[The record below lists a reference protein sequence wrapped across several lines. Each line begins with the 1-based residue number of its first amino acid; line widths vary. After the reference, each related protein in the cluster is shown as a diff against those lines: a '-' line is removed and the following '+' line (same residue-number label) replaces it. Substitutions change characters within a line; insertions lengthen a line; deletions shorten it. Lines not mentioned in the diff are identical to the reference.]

1 MKKALFGTCALA
13 ALVALPA
20 ARAGAQDAI
29 SESARNFN
37 RIAAFAVNDNLP
49 GDADPKTET
58 SAEIIYADET
68 GNMLIYT
75 DSPAS
80 VVGRIDITDP
90 EAPKPLGVTA
100 MNGEPTSVVVIGE
113 QAYVGV
119 NTSESYTAPSGR
131 LVTLDL
137 TSGEERA
144 SCDIG
149 GQPDSVAAA
158 PDASFIA
165 VAVENERDED
175 LGDGGLPQMPAGYV
189 VILPVTDGVV
199 DCANMVK
206 ADVTGLA
213 EVAPEDPEPEF
224 VDVNAR
230 GEIAVTLQENNHVV
244 VLDRTGKV
252 LSHFSAGTVDLEGI
266 DTKRDGA
273 LSFTDTLSGVAREPD
288 SIQWLGDD
296 RLVTANE
303 GDWKG
308 GSRGWT
314 VFSPAGEV
322 LYENGAGFEKAVVQ
336 IGHYPEKRSDKKGVE
351 PEALETATFDGTP
364 YAFIGSERGSVI
376 GVYDMGGEAPVLRQ
390 LLPSGI
396 APEGLVAIPAR
407 GLLVSANEADLVEDG
422 GARSHVMI
430 YRLEDA
436 PAAYP
441 SITSAGAE
449 ELIGW
454 GALSGLSADP
464 EEAGRLHAVNDS
476 FYAMQPTIFTIDATA
491 RPARITSALRV
502 TRDGRPAEHLDM
514 EGIFADADG
523 SFWVGNEGNS
533 EKQVP
538 HAILHVGADGAIAEE
553 IALPD
558 TLLAGEKRFGIEG
571 ITRIGDRLWL
581 AIQREWGDDPKGMV
595 KFVSHDLAS
604 GEWGAV
610 HYPLD
615 AAEAGWVGLS
625 EISLDGDRV
634 LILERDNQIGAAARI
649 KKLYAVPVSAL
660 QPAPLG
666 GELPVVDKTK
676 VHDFLPELKAPK
688 GYVVDKIE
696 GFTVDAA
703 GNAFAVTDND
713 GVDDSS
719 GETHFI
725 ALGKL

>member
-1 MKKALFGTCALA
+1 MM
-13 ALVALPA
+13 ALPA
-20 ARAGAQDAI
+20 PRAGAQDATVAAPR
-29 SESARNFN
+29 SFN
-37 RIAAFAVNDNLP
+37 RIASFAVNDNLP
-49 GDADPKTET
+49 AGTDPKTET

-68 GNMLIYT
+68 GMTLVYT
-75 DSPAS
+75 DSPLG
-80 VVGRIDITDP
+80 VVGRIDISDP
-90 EAPKPLGVTA
+90 EAPKPLGVTQ

-113 QAYVGV
+113 RAYVGV
-119 NTSESYTAPSGR
+119 NTSPSYTEPSGK
-131 LVTLDL
+131 LVSMDL
-137 TSGEERA
+137 ASGAETA

-158 PDASFIA
+158 RDASFIA
-165 VAVENERDED
+165 VAVENERDEE

-189 VILPVTDGVV
+189 VVLPLIDGVV
-199 DCANMVK
+199 DCAAMVK

-224 VDVNAR
+224 VDVNSR
-230 GEIAVTLQENNHVV
+230 GEIAVTLQENNHIV

-266 DTKRDGA
+266 DTQRDGA
-273 LSFTDTLSGVAREPD
+273 LSFTDSQAGVAREPD

-296 RLVTANE
+296 RLVIANE

-308 GSRGWT
+308 GARGWT

-322 LYENGAGFEKAVVQ
+322 LYENGTGFEKAIVQ
-336 IGHYPEKRSDKKGVE
+336 IGHYPEKRSNKKGVE
-351 PEALETATFDGTP
+351 PEAVETATFDGTP
-364 YAFIGSERGSVI
+364 YAFIGSERGSVL
-376 GVYDMGGEAPVLRQ
+376 GVYDMSGATPVLRQ
-390 LLPSGI
+390 LLPSGM
-396 APEGLVAIPAR
+396 APEGLVAIPSR
-407 GLLVSANEADLVEDG
+407 GLLVSANESDLGAEG
-422 GARSHVMI
+422 GARAQVMI
-430 YRLEDA
+430 YRLEDG

-441 SITSAGAE
+441 SLTSEGAD

-464 EEAGRLHAVNDS
+464 DEAGRLYAVNDS

-491 RPARITSALRV
+491 KPARITAALPV
-502 TRDGRPAEHLDM
+502 TRGGQPAQKLDM

-523 SFWVGNEGNS
+523 SFWIGNEGNT
-533 EKQVP
+533 EKLVP
-538 HAILHVGADGAIAEE
+538 HAILHVGADGAIREE
-553 IALPD
+553 IGFPAA
-558 TLLAGEKRFGIEG
+558 LLAGETRFGIEG

-581 AIQREWGDDPKGMV
+581 AIQRPWGDDPKGMV
-595 KFVSHDLAS
+595 KLVSYDLAS
-604 GEWGAV
+604 KDWGAV

-615 AAEAGWVGLS
+615 TAGAGWIGLS
-625 EISLDGDRV
+625 EIALQGDRV
-634 LILERDNQIGAAARI
+634 LIVERDNQIGAAARV

-666 GELPVVDKTK
+666 DALPVVTKTL
-676 VHDFLPELKAPK
+676 VHDFLPDLAAPK

-703 GNAFAVTDND
+703 GEGFAVTDND

-719 GETHFI
+719 GETHFFSI
-725 ALGKL
+725 GKP